1 MTFFARDGK
10 PVRNGIGSG
19 VRRNSR
25 RRAAAAVVVVLMI
38 PVLLGFAALTVDV
51 GVMYS
56 TRADLQ
62 RSADAGALAA
72 ASAYSRL
79 TAASAADRLAAS
91 RATGLG
97 FVETNKVLGSAVTLD
112 TATDILFGKATFN
125 ASGTELTFTPGESDP
140 NAVRI
145 TVRKTSDSPN
155 GPLDL
160 FFAGIFGVRHTDVS
174 ASAMAGFFP
183 PKFANV
189 VPLSLR
195 APSFGPVDPEIS
207 GANPGKDGPS
217 DPANGESFQ
226 IGEEVTVFT
235 FGKGPR
241 SPVHLVL
248 DMPTS
253 NGVSDIDAVLEG
265 TQPGIPMAIG
275 DEFHVFNEG
284 TGNGG
289 FGGKVENRLEDTD
302 PDNDIIV
309 VPILE
314 TLPTSRNADGE
325 LSGKVRVVDFATIR
339 LIEVREVEVPK
350 PSDPTH
356 LMTIRILVG
365 VVIESVGGIGH
376 DPGGSSGQF
385 TEGSLV
391 GSSMLIQ

>member
-1 MTFFARDGK
+1 MTFLAENAKGVQLGVGGVARRD
-10 PVRNGIGSG
+10 
-19 VRRNSR
+19 SR

-38 PVLLGFAALTVDV
+38 PVLIGFAALTVDV

-72 ASAYSRL
+72 AAAYSKP
-79 TAASAADRLAAS
+79 TSASAADRLAAS
-91 RATGLG
+91 RATGLS
-97 FVETNKVLGSAVTLD
+97 FVETNKVLGTAVTLD
-112 TATDILFGKATFN
+112 TAADILFGKAKFN
-125 ASGTELTFTPGESDP
+125 ESGTELTFTPGETDP

-145 TVRKTSDSPN
+145 TVRKTTDSPN

-160 FFAGIFGVRHTDVS
+160 FFAGIFGVRQTDVS

-183 PKFANV
+183 PKSVGV

-195 APSFGPVDPEIS
+195 APNFGPVDPDIS
-207 GANPGKDGPS
+207 EANPGKDGPS
-217 DPANGESFQ
+217 DPANGKSFQ

-248 DMPTS
+248 DLPMS
-253 NGVSDIDAVLEG
+253 NGVSNIDAVLEG
-265 TQPGIPMAIG
+265 TQPGVPMAIG
-275 DEFHVFNEG
+275 DEFNVFNEG
-284 TGNGG
+284 TGDGG
-289 FGGKVENRLEDTD
+289 FGGKVENRLQDTD
-302 PDNDIIV
+302 PDNDIVV

-314 TLPTSRNADGE
+314 TLTTSRNADGE
-325 LSGKVRVVDFATIR
+325 LTGKVRVVDFATIR
-339 LIEVREVEVPK
+339 LLEVREVEVPK

-365 VVIESVGGIGH
+365 VVIEGVGGVGH

-385 TEGSLV
+385 TDGSLV